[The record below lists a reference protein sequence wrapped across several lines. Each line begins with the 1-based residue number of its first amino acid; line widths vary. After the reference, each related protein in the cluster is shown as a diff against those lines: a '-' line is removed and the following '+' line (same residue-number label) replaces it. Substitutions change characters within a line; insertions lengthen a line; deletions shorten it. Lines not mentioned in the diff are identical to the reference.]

1 MAQITLNNVTK
12 YYGSDLVVKE
22 VNLKIEDGE
31 FVALLGP
38 SGCGKTTTLRM
49 IAGLEKLSSGE
60 LSYDGHLVNDQPAED
75 RNVGMVFQTYA
86 LYPHMNVYENLSFGL
101 RSRKV
106 PKSQVR
112 ERVEKVAALL
122 ELSQLLKHK
131 PKELS
136 GGQRQRV
143 ALGRAIVG
151 QPKVFLMDEPLSNL
165 DANLRDRM
173 RAELAKLH
181 SRLAITTV
189 YVTHDQG
196 EALTLADRIVVM
208 NKGRV
213 HQIGTP
219 HEIYSYP
226 VDTFV
231 ASFIGSPGMNLW
243 TLPWARQTNCIT
255 SGNSLRLPRSF
266 ESVLESTSET
276 ATFGIRPEHLSVS
289 EPNEEEIEIFC
300 KAEVVEHFGS
310 HVMLH
315 GRLESE
321 GEPLLVARLDPDA
334 VINRGQKVRLSAPIG
349 ALHIFDSVTSE
360 RLPAKELVLI

>member
-1 MAQITLNNVTK
+1 MAKITLHNVAK
-12 YYGSDLVVKE
+12 SYGSDLVVKG
-22 VNLKIEDGE
+22 VDLNIQDGE
-31 FVALLGP
+31 FIALLGP

-60 LSYDGHLVNDQPAED
+60 LFYNDRLVNEEPPED

-101 RSRKV
+101 RSRRVSK
-106 PKSQVR
+106 PQVKD
-112 ERVEKVAALL
+112 RVEKVAKLL
-122 ELSQLLKHK
+122 ELSQLLSHK

-151 QPKVFLMDEPLSNL
+151 KPEVFLMDEPLSNL
-165 DANLRDRM
+165 DSNLRDRM

-181 SRLAITTV
+181 DQLAITTV

-208 NKGRV
+208 NKGQV
-213 HQIGTP
+213 HQVGTP
-219 HEIYSYP
+219 DEVYSYP

-243 TLPWARQTNCIT
+243 TLPWVKETDGFVFGSA
-255 SGNSLRLPRSF
+255 LKLPRSF
-266 ESVLESTSET
+266 ENMLESTQGI
-276 ATFGIRPEHLSVS
+276 ATFGIRPEHLSIASSKEEVVVS
-289 EPNEEEIEIFC
+289 C
-300 KAEVVEHFGS
+300 VAEVIEHFGS
-310 HVMLH
+310 HIMLH
-315 GRLESE
+315 GRLDTEE
-321 GEPLLVARLDPDA
+321 GPLLVARLDPDLIIHKGQRIFLGASTDA
-334 VINRGQKVRLSAPIG
+334 V
-349 ALHIFDSVTSE
+349 HIFDPETTK
-360 RLPAKELVLI
+360 RLAAKELVLL